1 MAKFTVY
8 DPPLAEEQI
17 AQLRR
22 KENLLL
28 SPEQRMKKMFA
39 LMELSARFKKGPL
52 KKTGKNA
59 IVFKSKKYDAI

>member
-1 MAKFTVY
+1 
-8 DPPLAEEQI
+8 
-17 AQLRR
+17 
-22 KENLLL
+22 
-28 SPEQRMKKMFA
+28 MKKMFA